1 MDYKLNQKAGGYF
14 YDTRGKGS
22 EKSCNI
28 LAYLH
33 KGSSTYRVLQK
44 NKDILLDYNDN
55 GLSLHVTLLNVLIC
69 LNVPDHIKKII
80 LDDSGEIRPELNA
93 KVKQFYIMTFGSSG
107 IHLGDGSIGDTYT
120 IKGEWL
126 AKVLKVNDP
135 MHQNIISQFRTLFY
149 NEIKKMYGQYGYTL
163 DRVIL
168 PNYTV
173 SRIISGPGIHTSIE
187 IYAVPSYYY
196 GVGTWTPH
204 ISLCSIPHIKTFKRL
219 LYAEFEREAI
229 KLARNPALQ
238 VGLTVAKKQL
248 DVNGTKYNMFEESGL
263 ILGSQAVLIY
273 GDIDIDMHVDISSVE
288 FK

>member
-1 MDYKLNQKAGGYF
+1 
-14 YDTRGKGS
+14 
-22 EKSCNI
+22 
-28 LAYLH
+28 
-33 KGSSTYRVLQK
+33 
-44 NKDILLDYNDN
+44 
-55 GLSLHVTLLNVLIC
+55 
-69 LNVPDHIKKII
+69 
-80 LDDSGEIRPELNA
+80 
-93 KVKQFYIMTFGSSG
+93 MTFGSSG

-126 AKVLKVNDP
+126 GKVLKVNDP
-135 MHQNIISQFRTLFY
+135 MHTNIISQFRTLFY
-149 NEIKKMYGQYGYTL
+149 NQIKNMYGQYGYTL
-163 DRVIL
+163 DRVVL

-173 SRIISGPGIHTSIE
+173 SRIISGPGIHTPIE

-204 ISLCSIPHIKTFKRL
+204 ISLCSIPQIKTFKRQ
-219 LYAEFEREAI
+219 LYTEFEREAI

-263 ILGSQAVLIY
+263 ILGSQTGLIY
-273 GDIDIDMHVDISSVE
+273 GDIDIDMRKDISSVE